1 MRIIKYS
8 EKNVN
13 NGFMTSKQKIN
24 KKKKEDILINEF
36 KRIYNMGNLY
46 ITLNKYIFQ

>member
-13 NGFMTSKQKIN
+13 NGFMTSKQKILVFLLMSLRGFT
-24 KKKKEDILINEF
+24 KWE
-36 KRIYNMGNLY
+36 IY
-46 ITLNKYIFQ
+46 LNKYIFQ